1 MYEYMYTL
9 VYGFWL
15 NQQKIYNFET
25 MISLKYMAVGQS
37 VRECVCVLCS
47 IERES
52 LCSSTVYET

>member
-1 MYEYMYTL
+1 M
-9 VYGFWL
+9 YGFGL

-37 VRECVCVLCS
+37 ERVCVCVLCS

>member
-1 MYEYMYTL
+1 MYTL

-37 VRECVCVLCS
+37 ERVCVRVVFYRER
-47 IERES
+47 ERES

>member
-1 MYEYMYTL
+1 MYTL

-25 MISLKYMAVGQS
+25 RISLKYMAVGQS
-37 VRECVCVLCS
+37 ERECVCVLCS

>member
-1 MYEYMYTL
+1 
-9 VYGFWL
+9 
-15 NQQKIYNFET
+15 

-37 VRECVCVLCS
+37 ERECVCVCVLCS

>member
-1 MYEYMYTL
+1 MYTL

-37 VRECVCVLCS
+37 ECVCVCVLCS
-47 IERES
+47 IERERES

>member
-37 VRECVCVLCS
+37 ERERVCVLCS

>member
-37 VRECVCVLCS
+37 ERECVCVLCS

-52 LCSSTVYET
+52 LCSSTVYDT